1 MVSAGNPWFKPPHLF
16 QLATIVVWQPEIQ
29 LFVGFITDHYS
40 ITDHLMTGPLSIKKL
55 VAFVSIESQNLRQG
69 FLGKKISHFHQEQ
82 SLSTN
87 LNLIH
92 FKKSVIL
99 EHGERRKIMWK
110 YLY

>member
-29 LFVGFITDHYS
+29 LFVGFITDH
-40 ITDHLMTGPLSIKKL
+40 LMTGPLSIEKL
-55 VAFVSIESQNLRQG
+55 VDFVSIESQNLRQG

-110 YLY
+110 YFC

>member
-1 MVSAGNPWFKPPHLF
+1 M
-16 QLATIVVWQPEIQ
+16 
-29 LFVGFITDHYS
+29 GFITDHCS
-40 ITDHLMTGPLSIKKL
+40 ITDHLMTGPLSIEKL
-55 VAFVSIESQNLRQG
+55 VDFVSTESQNLRQG